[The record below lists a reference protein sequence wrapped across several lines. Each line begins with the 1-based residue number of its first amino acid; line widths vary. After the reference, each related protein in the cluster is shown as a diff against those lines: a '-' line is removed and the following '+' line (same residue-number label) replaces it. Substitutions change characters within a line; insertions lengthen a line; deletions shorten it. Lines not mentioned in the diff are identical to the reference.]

1 MKESVKIAADA
12 MIGLNDITLKG
23 EIVVFGSTY
32 MSKFPLYELINKSR
46 LEYAVY
52 NRSIAGLTVKE
63 ALEIVRD
70 CIISIRPSKVFVA
83 LGEEDEKNENAIKY
97 YNEIVQ
103 KMRAE
108 MPKCQIF
115 LIGLLGDG
123 EYEKEFNDNMRS
135 LCDNKNVRYIRFVSP
150 ALSNMGVYKARFKQM
165 SCFFRNEPLNVSQ
178 VFAMTDL

>member
-1 MKESVKIAADA
+1 MKESVKIAADT

-70 CIISIRPSKVFVA
+70 CIIAIRPSKVFVA
-83 LGEEDEKNENAIKY
+83 LGEEDEKNKDAIKQ

-115 LIGLLGDG
+115 LIELLGDG
-123 EYEKEFNDNMRS
+123 AYEKEFNENFLSKHTDKLAEFIKLGLLIIDRTGNIKS
-135 LCDNKNVRYIRFVSP
+135 TPTGFLVLNKIILELCS
-150 ALSNMGVYKARFKQM
+150 
-165 SCFFRNEPLNVSQ
+165 
-178 VFAMTDL
+178 